1 MEQTGNIPTPPQT
14 PESDVFEESKAPAPI
29 GPRNPITCMGCGRD
43 YHGVECR
50 GWRWDGS
57 NWLPLVFEE
66 MESPRPDSMDSS
78 GRSSLITDFPGHR
91 DRNID
96 LIQSIRDKIDREK
109 TIISRLCAMMAETNT
124 EAIPSNLYSQLL
136 DHEMRLVQFEENLR
150 DARQRGISQDVEGIS
165 LDTRASPDGGRGPST
180 LCP

>member
-1 MEQTGNIPTPPQT
+1 M
-14 PESDVFEESKAPAPI
+14 
-29 GPRNPITCMGCGRD
+29 
-43 YHGVECR
+43 
-50 GWRWDGS
+50 
-57 NWLPLVFEE
+57 
-66 MESPRPDSMDSS
+66 
-78 GRSSLITDFPGHR
+78 ITDFPGHR